1 MHRIDANILLRYLL
15 DDHEEHSRPAAGI
28 IENNCVVVSTEVVCE
43 VVYVLSGVYS
53 VPRAEIR
60 DTLHQVA
67 RHPNIEMME
76 QQVVC
81 HAADSYTVRNLDF
94 VDALLLAHHQIHGDT
109 IETFDRKLTACL
121 QAG

>member
-15 DDHEEHSRPAAGI
+15 DDHEEHAVRAAGI
-28 IENNCVVVSTEVVCE
+28 IENNRVVVSTEVVCE

-67 RHPNIEMME
+67 RHPNIEIME
-76 QQVVC
+76 QPVVC
-81 HAADSYTVRNLDF
+81 HAADSYAARNLDY
-94 VDALLLAHHQIHGDT
+94 VDALLLAHHEIHGDT
-109 IETFDRKLTACL
+109 IETFDRKLKTL
-121 QAG
+121 LEQS